1 MQAAV
6 GDGTDLAEA
15 VCKEGGEDEH
25 DEAALVHRAQVPEG
39 GIRSRF
45 RLLEVI
51 LKLKDQ
57 EMVVS

>member
-51 LKLKDQ
+51 LKLKY
-57 EMVVS
+57 